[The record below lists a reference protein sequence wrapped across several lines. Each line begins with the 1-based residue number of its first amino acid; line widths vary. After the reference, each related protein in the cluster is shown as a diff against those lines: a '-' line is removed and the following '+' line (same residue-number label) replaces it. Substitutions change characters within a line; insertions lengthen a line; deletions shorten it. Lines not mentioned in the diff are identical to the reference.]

1 MSMLGPSF
9 RFVIENRTGQ
19 TFTVQSAI
27 KVRFRPWKFDS
38 NGQVLWNNSF
48 IMGISSGIL
57 PSAANAN
64 LTNLSF
70 LGSYTFD
77 NIVDKWVG
85 ATIEMDITAPASS
98 NGDVILYLDRSVD
111 GGFQYSDN
119 GLSQIIGSLNFTS
132 SGTKKLTINL

>member
-48 IMGISSGIL
+48 IMGISSGVL

>member
-27 KVRFRPWKFDS
+27 KVRFRPWKFDP
-38 NGQVLWNNSF
+38 NGQITWNNSF
-48 IMGISSGIL
+48 IMSISSGIL
-57 PSAANAN
+57 PSASNAN
-64 LTNLSF
+64 IANLGF
-70 LGSYTFD
+70 LGSYTYD

-98 NGDVILYLDRSVD
+98 NGDVILYLDRSID

-119 GLSQIIGSLNFTS
+119 GLSQILGSLNFTS

>member
-1 MSMLGPSF
+1 MSMLGPYF

-27 KVRFRPWKFDS
+27 KVRFKPWKFDS
-38 NGQVLWNNSF
+38 NGQVTWNNSF
-48 IMGISSGIL
+48 VMAISNGIL
-57 PSAANAN
+57 PSSSNAN
-64 LTNLSF
+64 VSNLGF
-70 LGSYTFD
+70 LGSYTFE

-98 NGDVILYLDRSVD
+98 NGDVILYLDRSID
-111 GGFQYSDN
+111 GGIIFSDN
-119 GLSQIIGSLNFTS
+119 GLSQNLGSLNFTA

>member
-1 MSMLGPSF
+1 MSMLGPYF

-27 KVRFRPWKFDS
+27 KVRFKPWKFDS
-38 NGQVLWNNSF
+38 NGQVVWNNSF
-48 IMGISSGIL
+48 ITAISSGII
-57 PSAANAN
+57 PSSGNAN
-64 LTNLSF
+64 VNNLGF
-70 LGSYTFD
+70 LGSYTYE

-85 ATIEMDITAPASS
+85 ATIEIDITAPVSS

-111 GGFQYSDN
+111 GGIFFSDN
-119 GLSQIIGSLNFTS
+119 GLSQNLGSLNFTA

>member
-19 TFTVQSAI
+19 TFTIQSAI

-48 IMGISSGIL
+48 IMGISSGVL